1 MSKKNKIIFILK
13 NKYNLILL
21 VCISILSFFLNFYNI
36 SSYGYGNEYYAAA
49 IYSMTQN
56 FKNFFFVA
64 FDPSGMVSIDK
75 PPIGFWIQA
84 ISVLLFGYNGFAMLL
99 PQAIGGTA
107 SCIMIYILISKY
119 FGKEAGLLSAFVL
132 SFTPAMVAASRNN
145 TVDTQLIFV
154 LLLATWFL
162 FKSIEE
168 SKFKFLLIAG
178 FLIGIVFNIKMLQ
191 AYIVVPAFAIVYLIF
206 AKYKLSKKLVHGL
219 ITCILM
225 ICVSLSWALI
235 VDFYPA
241 DSRPYVDS
249 SETNSEIELIFGH
262 NGMERLSG
270 NSSSSMLRNN
280 SVSKNDSPNVDS
292 KPDMKKDTP
301 NLNNSEKKSMSS
313 KIDNP
318 DDKLQNKDSSKQN
331 SPNNGVKNN
340 SGGRDS
346 ISDPSILRL
355 WSDELYGQI
364 SWLIIF
370 CIFSIIIMVKKFNK
384 YDLNMKNVSC
394 YFWSIWFIT
403 MLIFFSFAGYFHRYY
418 LCMISP
424 AIAALFGIGLME
436 MIKYFNLKGRF
447 KQYIL
452 PLSFILTLI
461 VQCLYI
467 SKYENLKTWMIP
479 LIVIAGLIS
488 SIFMFSFKFK
498 RNIFSIYASCIFLLI
513 SLCTAPFYWSLTTLK
528 YIPPFTKPYCGPELA
543 SQNNAKNNPENS
555 NSSDDLQ
562 NYLVSNYKEGSFL
575 VVANRSNDVAQ
586 YIINTGL
593 PAYAYGGFMGSDNS
607 LTIDKLKQY
616 VSEGKI
622 TYFMLSDG
630 GNNKGNSSQIS
641 DYVKEHGTLIDSSEY
656 NSKSVKSN
664 LYLLNKE

>member
-1 MSKKNKIIFILK
+1 MLEKNKIIFILK
-13 NKYNLILL
+13 SRYNVILL
-21 VCISILSFFLNFYNI
+21 ACISILSFFFNFYNI

-119 FGKEAGLLSAFVL
+119 FGKKAGLLSAFVL
-132 SFTPAMVAASRNN
+132 SFTPALVAASRNN

-168 SKFKFLLIAG
+168 RKFKFLLISG
-178 FLIGIVFNIKMLQ
+178 FLIGIGFNIKMLQ
-191 AYIVVPAFAIVYLIF
+191 AYMILPSFAIVYLIF
-206 AKYKLSKKLVHGL
+206 AKYTFSKKLFQGL

-235 VDFYPA
+235 VDIYPA

-249 SETNSEIELIFGH
+249 SQTNSEIELIFGH

-270 NSSSSMLRNN
+270 SSSSSILKN
-280 SVSKNDSPNVDS
+280 SNIFKDTSPNINS
-292 KPDMKKDTP
+292 KTDMKKDSP
-301 NLNNSEKKSMSS
+301 NPNNSEKKSMSS
-313 KIDNP
+313 KTNNP
-318 DDKLQNKDSSKQN
+318 YDKLKNKDSSKQN
-331 SPNNGVKNN
+331 STNNGAKNN

-370 CIFSIIIMVKKFNK
+370 CIFSIIIMIKKFNK
-384 YDLNMKNVSC
+384 DDLNMKNVSWC
-394 YFWSIWFIT
+394 FWSIWLIT

-424 AIAALFGIGLME
+424 AIAALFGIGLIE

-447 KQYIL
+447 KKYIL

-467 SKYENLKTWMIP
+467 NRYENLKTWMIP
-479 LIVIAGLIS
+479 LIVISCLIS
-488 SIFMFSFKFK
+488 LILMFSFKFK
-498 RNIFSIYASCIFLLI
+498 RNIILSYISCIFLLI

-543 SQNNAKNNPENS
+543 SQNNAKNNPKNS

-607 LTIDKLKQY
+607 LTIDKLKEY

-622 TYFMLSDG
+622 TYFMLSDAG
-630 GNNKGNSSQIS
+630 NKGGSSQIS
-641 DYVKEHGTLIDSSEY
+641 DYVKEHGTLIDPSEY
-656 NSKSVKSN
+656 SSKSVKSN
-664 LYLLNKE
+664 LYLL